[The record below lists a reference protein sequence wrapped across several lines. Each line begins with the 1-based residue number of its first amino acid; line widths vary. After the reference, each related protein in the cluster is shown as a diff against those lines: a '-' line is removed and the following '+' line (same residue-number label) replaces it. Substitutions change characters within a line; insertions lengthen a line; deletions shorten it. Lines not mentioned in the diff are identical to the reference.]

1 MSTTLNYYYR
11 YHILLLL
18 TPRERALH
26 GKLSSRNLED
36 FCWLLNLN
44 AHHKIV
50 KCLINVLLVVF
61 VQNKTILIY
70 GHIIMQISQLQNVS
84 KGDWVNKGD
93 HKIET
98 PVCGWGFD
106 RLFGYIIYNRV
117 VC

>member
-1 MSTTLNYYYR
+1 
-11 YHILLLL
+11 
-18 TPRERALH
+18 
-26 GKLSSRNLED
+26 
-36 FCWLLNLN
+36 
-44 AHHKIV
+44 
-50 KCLINVLLVVF
+50 
-61 VQNKTILIY
+61 
-70 GHIIMQISQLQNVS
+70 MQISQLQNVS